1 MEERPAIEPGTAS
14 TAIEVPAPLGAWRRL
29 ATLFGLGPGRGSG
42 RPLDAVVSHCEV
54 NDRHGVGVLLRTL
67 FGAGGEVVAVRSR
80 DDYGGRQEFGACA
93 VRVRHRRGSRGA
105 ARRRVARALRG
116 VEIRRVLCVPY
127 YPDDVTTAIALHDG
141 GAPLVTWIMDDQN
154 ILEPS
159 IPDELMAE
167 LLAKS
172 GVAFAISPELRDAYA
187 AKYRRPI
194 WLAPPLVAAD
204 RVGPP
209 GGEDVPAT
217 GRPMI
222 IGNIW
227 GARWYQDLRR
237 TVRGTGV
244 RLDWSSPAGL
254 ATFWKGFDRAAL
266 AADGVDAVG
275 ALPEPEFV
283 ERLRAAPFVV
293 VPSGTLD
300 EVDDRPG
307 ISRFSLPSRIVFA
320 VAAAH
325 APVIVLGS
333 PDTAAARFVAAHGL
347 GAVAPYEPDA
357 FRATV
362 AELTTAE
369 AQRRVRLR
377 ASGIAGRFS
386 ADGAVEWLWRSL
398 EAGAPA
404 DDRFESIAPPV
415 AAPPVAPSKPSR

>member
-1 MEERPAIEPGTAS
+1 M
-14 TAIEVPAPLGAWRRL
+14 
-29 ATLFGLGPGRGSG
+29 
-42 RPLDAVVSHCEV
+42 

-67 FGAGGEVVAVRSR
+67 FGAGEDVVAVRSR
-80 DDYGGRQEFGACA
+80 DDYGGRQEFGARA

-116 VEIRRVLCVPY
+116 VGIRRVLCVPY
-127 YPDDVTTAIALHDG
+127 YPDDVMTAIALHDAR

-159 IPDELMAE
+159 IPDDLMAE

-187 AKYRRPI
+187 EKYRRPV

-204 RVGPP
+204 RVRPP
-209 GGEDVPAT
+209 GAEDVPVT
-217 GRPMI
+217 GRPMV

-254 ATFWKGFDRAAL
+254 ATFWEGFDRDAL
-266 AADGVDAVG
+266 AADGVEAVG

-333 PDTAAARFVAAHGL
+333 PKTAAARFVAAHGI
-347 GAVAPYEPDA
+347 GAVVPYDPEA

-362 AELTTAE
+362 AELTTPE

-386 ADGAVEWLWRSL
+386 AEGAVEWLWRSL

-404 DDRFESIAPPV
+404 DDRFERIAPTI
-415 AAPPVAPSKPSR
+415 AAPPIVPPRPRDPRPGE